1 MTVRDDWG
9 LLLEVELP
17 PPIIDDFADVFQLEM
32 TSEVTGAFF
41 LRDFV
46 MINCQWDTE
55 KGREAQKICVPWKA

>member
-17 PPIIDDFADVFQLEM
+17 PLIIDDFADVFRLEM

-41 LRDFV
+41 LREFV
-46 MINCQWDTE
+46 MMNC
-55 KGREAQKICVPWKA
+55 R